1 MTETSRTYADA
12 LFSLATELNAVSE
25 TLDALKIAR
34 HELYT
39 NEGALDLLASPA
51 IPKDERQNVI
61 EQAFGGKLPRHVVSM
76 LCVMCGN
83 GCIRELDD
91 CVTAFS
97 ELHDVAMKISTARVI
112 SAVALSAQQ
121 KATLAQQLTKKL
133 GRTIRLECEVDA
145 SLLGGM
151 IVHVDGKVIDGSLR
165 HKLHQIKEVMNS

>member
-91 CVTAFS
+91 CLAAYR
-97 ELHDVAMKISTARVI
+97 ELHDASMKLSTAHVT
-112 SAVALSAQQ
+112 SAVALSDAQ
-121 KATLAQQLTKKL
+121 KAALIVQLTKKL
-133 GRTIRLECEVDA
+133 GRTIRLECDVDA
-145 SLLGGM
+145 SLLGG
-151 IVHVDGKVIDGSLR
+151 VVVRVDGKVIDGSLR
-165 HKLHQIKEVMNS
+165 HKLQQIKEVMNS